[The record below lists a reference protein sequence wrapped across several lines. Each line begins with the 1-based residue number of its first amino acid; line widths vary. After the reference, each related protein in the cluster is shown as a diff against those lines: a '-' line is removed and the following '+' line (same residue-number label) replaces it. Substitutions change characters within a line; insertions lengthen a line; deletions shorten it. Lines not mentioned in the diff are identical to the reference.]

1 MPHLILEA
9 SSNIVE
15 TNDKIKQ
22 TLQKCQNL
30 LVEKLPTQLASCK
43 SRLILH
49 DVFILADN
57 QERNAFVHLTVK
69 LLKGRSAELLLC
81 ETSANLQSLLYA
93 EFNKSASQLALGIS
107 VEITELNDSYAK

>member
-30 LVEKLPTQLASCK
+30 LVEKLPTQLTSCK

-49 DVFILADN
+49 DVFILGDN
-57 QERNAFVHLTVK
+57 QERNAFVHLSVK
-69 LLKGRSAELLLC
+69 LLKGRSAELLR
-81 ETSANLQSLLYA
+81 ETSTSLQSLLYS
-93 EFNKSASQLALGIS
+93 EFNKSATQLELGIS

>member
-69 LLKGRSAELLLC
+69 LLKGRSAELLR
-81 ETSANLQSLLYA
+81 ETSANLQ
-93 EFNKSASQLALGIS
+93 
-107 VEITELNDSYAK
+107 